1 MEISIAIV
9 EDDPLF
15 ALDAERIVSGL
26 GYHVQAHFESS
37 DEALPMLLA
46 HTPDILIADVFPF
59 GSRNGI
65 QMVEALQL
73 PQLPVIFCTSS
84 NLPELYLQAKRLPQ
98 RVAYLI
104 KPFDAITLQDAIER
118 AVASLDKTFDV
129 DAPLGT
135 EWDGAAL
142 VGDCFFIKE
151 NQKLKKVAF
160 KDIAWMEADG
170 NYTMIQ
176 TTERKYALK
185 KSLVSVK
192 SQLPPDKFIQIQ
204 KGCVVRLAAID
215 SIDIGQ
221 GTVKVGQVDLPLG
234 KTFKDDLLLHFKRV

>member
-1 MEISIAIV
+1 
-9 EDDPLF
+9 
-15 ALDAERIVSGL
+15 
-26 GYHVQAHFESS
+26 
-37 DEALPMLLA
+37 
-46 HTPDILIADVFPF
+46 
-59 GSRNGI
+59 
-65 QMVEALQL
+65 
-73 PQLPVIFCTSS
+73 
-84 NLPELYLQAKRLPQ
+84 
-98 RVAYLI
+98 
-104 KPFDAITLQDAIER
+104 
-118 AVASLDKTFDV
+118 VASLDKTFDA